1 MSRVEDTEPAET
13 TLEDQRVRTWRLD
26 VLFAAGYDFA
36 LATEIACRNDVDL
49 HQAVELVRRG
59 CPPALAARI
68 LL

>member
-1 MSRVEDTEPAET
+1 MSRLEDTEPAET
-13 TLEDQRVRTWRLD
+13 PIEGHQVMTWRLD

>member
-1 MSRVEDTEPAET
+1 MSRVEDSEPVEA
-13 TLEDQRVRTWRLD
+13 TLEEHRVRAWRLD

-36 LATEIACRNDVDL
+36 LATEIAGRNDVDL
-49 HQAVELVRRG
+49 HLAVELVRRG

>member
-1 MSRVEDTEPAET
+1 VRRLEDTKPAET
-13 TLEDQRVRTWRLD
+13 PIEEHKVTTWRLD
-26 VLFAAGYDFA
+26 VLFAAGYDLA